1 MFGTYCRLGVT
12 KIQKV
17 QIITTPLVLVQFLTI
32 RDPPL
37 IKDDFLSVAK
47 EILRNSCN
55 QLDDVKAAFRVFD
68 YDNDGSISKEELRE
82 AMVNLGQRCTE
93 E

>member
-1 MFGTYCRLGVT
+1 MFDSVIKLIKHRYQADCDWEGSMNMEDFMMVA
-12 KIQKV
+12 QE
-17 QIITTPLVLVQFLTI
+17 IIT
-32 RDPPL
+32 
-37 IKDDFLSVAK
+37 K
-47 EILRNSCN
+47 SCN

-68 YDNDGSISKEELRE
+68 YDNDGSISREELKE

>member
-1 MFGTYCRLGVT
+1 MVYGFVLQTILINIINFQADCDWEGTMNMV
-12 KIQKV
+12 
-17 QIITTPLVLVQFLTI
+17 
-32 RDPPL
+32 
-37 IKDDFLSVAK
+37 DFLSVAK

-55 QLDDVKAAFRVFD
+55 QLDDVRAAFRVFD

>member
-1 MFGTYCRLGVT
+1 MNMEDFMMVA
-12 KIQKV
+12 QD
-17 QIITTPLVLVQFLTI
+17 IIT
-32 RDPPL
+32 
-37 IKDDFLSVAK
+37 K
-47 EILRNSCN
+47 SCN

-68 YDNDGSISKEELRE
+68 YDNDGSISREELTE

>member
-1 MFGTYCRLGVT
+1 MNMEDFMMVA
-12 KIQKV
+12 QE
-17 QIITTPLVLVQFLTI
+17 IIT
-32 RDPPL
+32 
-37 IKDDFLSVAK
+37 K
-47 EILRNSCN
+47 SCN

-68 YDNDGSISKEELRE
+68 YDNDGSISREELKE

>member
-1 MFGTYCRLGVT
+1 MNMEDFMMVA
-12 KIQKV
+12 QD
-17 QIITTPLVLVQFLTI
+17 IIT
-32 RDPPL
+32 
-37 IKDDFLSVAK
+37 K
-47 EILRNSCN
+47 SCN

-68 YDNDGSISKEELRE
+68 YDNDGSISREELKE